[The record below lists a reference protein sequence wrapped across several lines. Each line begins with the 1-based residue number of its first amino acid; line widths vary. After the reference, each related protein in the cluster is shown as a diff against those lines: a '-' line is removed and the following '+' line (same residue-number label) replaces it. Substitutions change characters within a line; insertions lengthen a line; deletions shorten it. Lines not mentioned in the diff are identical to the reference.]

1 MLKKLFSHKKT
12 LCLAAGALSVLAL
25 PPYYMLPLL
34 FISFSWLLLCLSKAT
49 SGKQAF
55 AYGYWFGFGWFACG
69 FSWVG
74 NALLIDIAAFGWLY
88 PITLFASGA
97 FFGLFIGAPAY
108 FTYCFKKPYAQ
119 WLAFAALWVIFEWI
133 RSFILTGF
141 PWNLLGSV
149 LAFSPQTIQTAAL
162 FGTYGLSLLV
172 LLGVSAP
179 TLIFIY
185 RNKISVTI
193 ATSTILLISIF
204 IYAFGAWRIQ
214 NISDETSDINI
225 RIVQP
230 SIPQAMKW
238 DNASLENNFLEYIRL
253 SKSKPLDNIDF
264 VIWGETATP
273 YPLDIEKYYRELITE
288 AVPPKGYLITG
299 LVRYEFESAYD
310 YRPLNSMFILNK
322 QGEIVDFYDKSHLVP
337 FGEYMPLRKFLPDWI
352 KPITQTV
359 ADFKSG
365 KAHKVFKL
373 KNYPSFGALICY
385 EIIFPSEIIN
395 PSNKPE
401 FLVNLT
407 NDGWY
412 GDSSGPRQHLVSTQL
427 RAVEEGITIIR
438 AANTG
443 ISAVI
448 SPIGKIVAFLPLNHK
463 NILDITLPKQLSLPT
478 LYGKY
483 GNFIPLTLCLVN
495 ILLALLVQKVKR

>member
-1 MLKKLFSHKKT
+1 MLKKLLSHKKT

-34 FISFSWLLLCLSKAT
+34 FITFSWLLLSLTKAT

-88 PITLFASGA
+88 PITLFSSGA

-108 FTYCFKKPYAQ
+108 LAYHFKKPYAQ
-119 WLAFAALWVIFEWI
+119 WLAFTALWVIFEWI

-149 LAFSPQTIQTAAL
+149 LAFSPQTIQTTAL

-172 LLGVSAP
+172 LLSVSAP
-179 TLIFIY
+179 ALIIIY
-185 RNKISVTI
+185 RNKTSAII

-204 IYAFGAWRIQ
+204 IYAFGTWRIQ

-273 YPLDIEKYYRELITE
+273 YPLDIEPRYRELITE

-299 LVRYEFESAYD
+299 LVRYEFENAYD
-310 YRPLNSMFILNK
+310 YHPLNSMFILNK

-337 FGEYMPLRKFLPDWI
+337 FGEYIPLRKILPNWI
-352 KPITQTV
+352 RPITQTIS
-359 ADFKSG
+359 DFKSG

-385 EIIFPSEIIN
+385 EIIFPAEIIN
-395 PSNKPE
+395 PTNKPE
-401 FLVNLT
+401 FLINLT

-412 GDSSGPRQHLVSTQL
+412 GDSSGPHQHSVSTQL

-448 SPIGKIVAFLPLNHK
+448 TPTGRIIASLPLNNK
-463 NILDITLPKQLSLPT
+463 NILDVILPKQLSVST

-483 GNFIPLTLCLVN
+483 GNLIPLTLCLVN
-495 ILLALLVQKVKR
+495 ILLALLVQKLKR

>member
-1 MLKKLFSHKKT
+1 MLNKLATYKKIS
-12 LCLAAGALSVLAL
+12 CLAAGALSVLAL
-25 PPYYMLPLL
+25 PPYYIFPLL
-34 FISFSWLLLCLSKAT
+34 FITFSWLLLCLSKAT

-97 FFGLFIGAPAY
+97 FFGLFTGIPAY
-108 FTYCFKKPYAQ
+108 CVYYLKKPYAQ
-119 WLAFAALWVIFEWI
+119 WLGFASFWVIFEWI

-149 LAFSPQTIQTAAL
+149 LAFSPQTIQMASV

-172 LLGVSAP
+172 LLAASAP
-179 TLIFIY
+179 ALTLIY
-185 RNKISVTI
+185 RNKKSMFFSVTAI
-193 ATSTILLISIF
+193 FVISAF
-204 IYAFGAWRIQ
+204 IYAFGTWRIKTV
-214 NISDETSDINI
+214 SDETSDINI

-230 SIPQAMKW
+230 SIPQTMKW
-238 DNASLENNFLEYIRL
+238 NKASLENNFLEYIRL
-253 SKSKPLDNIDF
+253 SKSQPLDNIDF

-273 YPLDIEKYYRELITE
+273 YPLDIATQYRELITE
-288 AVPPKGYLITG
+288 AVPPKGYLVTG
-299 LVRYEFESAYD
+299 LVRYEFENAYD
-310 YRPLNSMFILNK
+310 YHPLNSMFILNK
-322 QGEIVDFYDKSHLVP
+322 QGEIIDFYDKSHLVP
-337 FGEYMPLRKFLPDWI
+337 FGEYLPLRKFLPNWI

-359 ADFKSG
+359 SDFKSG
-365 KAHKVFKL
+365 KAHKIFHL

-385 EIIFPSEIIN
+385 EIIFPAQIIN
-395 PSNKPE
+395 PSNKPQ
-401 FLVNLT
+401 FLINLT

-427 RAVEEGITIIR
+427 RATEEGITIIR

-443 ISAVI
+443 ISAI
-448 SPIGKIVAFLPLNHK
+448 IAPTGKITASLPLNQK
-463 NILDITLPKQLSLPT
+463 NILDAPLPKQLTIPT

-483 GNFIPLTLCLVN
+483 GNKIPLTLCLVN
-495 ILLALLVQKVKR
+495 ILLALLFLRLRR